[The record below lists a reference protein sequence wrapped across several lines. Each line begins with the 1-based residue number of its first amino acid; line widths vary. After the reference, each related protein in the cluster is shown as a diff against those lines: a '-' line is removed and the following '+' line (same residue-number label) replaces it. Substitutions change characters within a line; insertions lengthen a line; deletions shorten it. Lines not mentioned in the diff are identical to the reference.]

1 MKEKV
6 KDATRLIR
14 KMGEKKKSSPL
25 AEVSTI
31 TNQLHRG
38 ISHPD
43 GLNFLDD
50 ESLDPDQKR
59 SGLRRN
65 ISEVNIADKSSGR
78 RVSYEGS
85 TKSMFFAKRIISW
98 DFRYR
103 INYYIIIII
112 ILLYYYNNLVPK
124 IEEETKPP
132 SAPKRHSISTIPAA
146 AREKLLNRKQVCFLL
161 VYK

>member
-50 ESLDPDQKR
+50 ESLDADQKR
-59 SGLRRN
+59 SKGLRRN

-85 TKSMFFAKRIISW
+85 TKSMF
-98 DFRYR
+98 
-103 INYYIIIII
+103 
-112 ILLYYYNNLVPK
+112 NNL
-124 IEEETKPP
+124 
-132 SAPKRHSISTIPAA
+132 
-146 AREKLLNRKQVCFLL
+146 
-161 VYK
+161 YKEIVGYLTFE

>member
-43 GLNFLDD
+43 GINFLGDVD
-50 ESLDPDQKR
+50 EMSELDPEMKR
-59 SGLRRN
+59 SKGLRRN
-65 ISEVNIADKSSGR
+65 ISEVNIAEHGSGR
-78 RVSYEGS
+78 RVSYQGPQ
-85 TKSMFFAKRIISW
+85 KSK
-98 DFRYR
+98 
-103 INYYIIIII
+103 YY
-112 ILLYYYNNLVPK
+112 K
-124 IEEETKPP
+124 
-132 SAPKRHSISTIPAA
+132 
-146 AREKLLNRKQVCFLL
+146 
-161 VYK
+161 